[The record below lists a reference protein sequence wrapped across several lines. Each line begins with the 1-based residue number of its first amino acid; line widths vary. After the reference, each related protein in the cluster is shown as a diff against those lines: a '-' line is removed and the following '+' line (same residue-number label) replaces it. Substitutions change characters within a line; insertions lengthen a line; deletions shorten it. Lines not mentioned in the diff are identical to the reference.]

1 MGHEAD
7 GPLRARVR
15 LQLCLRLRLRLRL
28 CLHLHLPVPA
38 SVSVPVPVPMLVAV
52 AVAVSVRHVPCN
64 VVGGS
69 QVGFISDYF
78 PIRLLQGAVCARM
91 CACARVRACSHACVH
106 LSALACAFVCDGL
119 YVGVRPCVTKRA
131 TV

>member
-78 PIRLLQGAVCARM
+78 PIQGFSKAPY
-91 CACARVRACSHACVH
+91 VRACAHVRVCVH
-106 LSALACAFVCDGL
+106 ARMHVCISARSLAHLYAMVCTWVCDH
-119 YVGVRPCVTKRA
+119 V
-131 TV
+131 